1 MAFSKDPNKVPIAA
15 RKESLRSNPKIPGS
29 MPEPASASSQ
39 SSTSS
44 SRATTPDSRILV
56 SRHRERGSSSFGKAP
71 LQAATVVET
80 ADEGD
85 PRPQASATYVSE
97 RRSPPSGP
105 SAASDAANGGGASN
119 SGDVS
124 FTTSYSE
131 LTPGSSAASQP
142 GSPSLLDL
150 NNESVTASLQQRNA
164 FSPEAERFFQ
174 GAGRSLQLFKETLS
188 ESSNTD
194 EDPLLYY
201 GAVGGDLPGYD
212 SAASLLLREVVM
224 RYQYPHKSFDWGRMS
239 DLIDVVASKD
249 ASLVVI
255 MPTAN
260 NSAGSRGFAL
270 NLADLSLVAQ
280 AVVGVQQ
287 ILSALNAFL
296 LKNPARSFD
305 VDPSFALLYLLE
317 FSDNPIELRFALT
330 SLQLRLQRADVHIR
344 SYLSSI
350 CVTTAGD
357 GFSSH
362 LSSTDSTLSD
372 VRDEYG
378 GSHPRKEL
386 YRLVARPDYGRCA
399 AIISSYAREQM
410 VQTLGEPPRENYYR
424 SRVHETIP
432 TLKEKGKA
440 SAAHAAAP
448 SSAQGSAAN
457 AAAPSTSSLGV
468 RFVTPSSPLPSH
480 SRLSAV
486 GSLPGAGAIRDTLSA
501 STAGGPSVTRPIS
514 TKGILAVS
522 QTDIAT
528 ALPPPGQS
536 WMTYAYKTHE
546 SGAAPVPEVE
556 KSARLDRAN
565 AELPP
570 AWRGMSPAARD
581 PNMGGEDAGLPEE
594 TRS

>member
-44 SRATTPDSRILV
+44 SRATTPTAA
-56 SRHRERGSSSFGKAP
+56 SSSRGTGKKAAHPSGSGAPRLPSHMMESSRRAP

-142 GSPSLLDL
+142 GSPSPLDL

-188 ESSNTD
+188 ESVDRYHNPYDPKSNTD

-224 RYQYPHKSFDWGRMS
+224 RYQYPHKSFDW
-239 DLIDVVASKD
+239 
-249 ASLVVI
+249 
-255 MPTAN
+255 
-260 NSAGSRGFAL
+260 
-270 NLADLSLVAQ
+270 
-280 AVVGVQQ
+280 VQQ

-350 CVTTAGD
+350 RVTTAGD

-386 YRLVARPDYGRCA
+386 YRLVARPDYGRRA

-424 SRVHETIP
+424 SR
-432 TLKEKGKA
+432 EKGKA

-536 WMTYAYKTHE
+536 WTTYAYKTHE

-581 PNMGGEDAGLPEE
+581 PNMGGEDAGLPEGWNQGRGGGSGGGGGDDGDE

>member
-15 RKESLRSNPKIPGS
+15 RKEFLRSNPKIPGS

-44 SRATTPDSRILV
+44 SRATTPTAA
-56 SRHRERGSSSFGKAP
+56 SSSRGTGKKAAHPSGSGAPRLPSHMMESSRRAP

-142 GSPSLLDL
+142 GSPSPLDL

-188 ESSNTD
+188 ESVDRYHNPYDPKSNTD

-249 ASLVVI
+249 ASSVVI
-255 MPTAN
+255 MPTANIQPTTN

-350 CVTTAGD
+350 RVTTAGD

-386 YRLVARPDYGRCA
+386 YRLVARPDYGRRA

-486 GSLPGAGAIRDTLSA
+486 GHSSGIADGYRDGAP
-501 STAGGPSVTRPIS
+501 PSW
-514 TKGILAVS
+514 AVL
-522 QTDIAT
+522 DD
-528 ALPPPGQS
+528 
-536 WMTYAYKTHE
+536 
-546 SGAAPVPEVE
+546 V
-556 KSARLDRAN
+556 RL
-565 AELPP
+565 
-570 AWRGMSPAARD
+570 
-581 PNMGGEDAGLPEE
+581 
-594 TRS
+594 